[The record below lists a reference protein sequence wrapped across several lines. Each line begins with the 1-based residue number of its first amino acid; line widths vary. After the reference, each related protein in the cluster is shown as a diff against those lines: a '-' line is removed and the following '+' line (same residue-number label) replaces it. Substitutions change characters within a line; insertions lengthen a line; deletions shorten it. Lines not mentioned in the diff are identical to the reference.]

1 MSRRATGAGAAVL
14 AVAFTFWGEPT
25 TGAQEKGKAAP
36 PPSVVRWEY
45 KIFPGAPDEREF
57 NKLGADGWELATS
70 VHPAG
75 GPPTHTF
82 KRPVR

>member
-1 MSRRATGAGAAVL
+1 V
-14 AVAFTFWGEPT
+14 AVAFTLWGGPSTE
-25 TGAQEKGKAAP
+25 AQEKGKAAP
-36 PPSVVRWEY
+36 PVVRWEY

-70 VHPAG
+70 SHPAG

-82 KRPVR
+82 KRPAR